1 MKRNFTIEE
10 VQQLRNLNIELM
22 EAVTHVAIHLLKYAE
37 QHAIPLPDDSGLV
50 NLLAHVGK
58 VIREINEEVAFSQ
71 TLTYRSRKLPSFDFD
86 DDNPDKLPVPSPFLN
101 VCTNPARS
109 SSQKIMLHIAE

>member
-1 MKRNFTIEE
+1 MKRSFTVQEIE
-10 VQQLRNLNIELM
+10 QLRNLNIELM

-37 QHAIPLPDDSGLV
+37 QHAIPLPDDSGLI

-86 DDNPDKLPVPSPFLN
+86 NDNPDKLPESLKLLRKCF
-101 VCTNPARS
+101 
-109 SSQKIMLHIAE
+109 